1 MSLDTH
7 SKISILN
14 ICSLDSEREFIKYP
28 HKVSQNFLKN
38 EMKYITKPYETSKL
52 FSYYLKKKYMNK
64 SSINKNNLKDVDKYK
79 LSNYLTIS
87 NNFLTE
93 RNKKKF
99 EFNNCIEKEYFLS
112 YKNNLNNKLI
122 SLNNINI
129 FFDEKK
135 IEKEKLNILN
145 KELRIKKNMFSY
157 NEEYI
162 REKQNEEEK
171 EDFLFLISHNR
182 ENKKEHSSKLQRKK
196 EKIENYNKTI
206 NEDLR
211 IGNFDISENN
221 ENKKKHLFNKIT
233 NIKKNIQI
241 KNRIFLKKEDSNS
254 KEIQKNNKKLH
265 IYNKID
271 LPNMKNMTSTIFNKT
286 KLRNCNSNSNF
297 IMKESMKERI
307 NKIEFKY
314 EKDYLEMQNKLYL
327 KKLSSIEK
335 RILKRCYSN
344 KKIKL
349 DNSNKNHNISY

>member
-28 HKVSQNFLKN
+28 NKISSNLLKN
-38 EMKYITKPYETSKL
+38 EMKSITKPYETNKL
-52 FSYYLKKKYMNK
+52 FSFYLKKKFMNK
-64 SSINKNNLKDVDKYK
+64 TSINNKNNFKDMDKYN

-93 RNKKKF
+93 RNNKKI

-112 YKNNLNNKLI
+112 YKNNINNRLI
-122 SLNNINI
+122 SFNNMNI

-135 IEKEKLNILN
+135 IEKDKLNILN
-145 KELRIKKNMFSY
+145 KELRIRKNMFSY
-157 NEEYI
+157 NEKYV

-182 ENKKEHSSKLQRKK
+182 ENRKEKYFFNLQRKK
-196 EKIENYNKTI
+196 EKIENYDKII

-211 IGNFDISENN
+211 IGNFDVFENN
-221 ENKKKHLFNKIT
+221 ENKSKHLFNKIT
-233 NIKKNIQI
+233 NIKKKIQI
-241 KNRIFLKKEDSNS
+241 KNRLFLKKEDSNF
-254 KEIQKNNKKLH
+254 KEIRNNKINLH
-265 IYNKID
+265 IHKKMNQS
-271 LPNMKNMTSTIFNKT
+271 NSKNMTPTIFNKKT
-286 KLRNCNSNSNF
+286 KLKKD
-297 IMKESMKERI
+297 IIKESMKERV
-307 NKIEFKY
+307 NKIESKY
-314 EKDYLEMQNKLYL
+314 EKDYLVMQNKLYL

-335 RILKRCYSN
+335 RILKSCYSN

-349 DNSNKNHNISY
+349 DNSNKNNNISY